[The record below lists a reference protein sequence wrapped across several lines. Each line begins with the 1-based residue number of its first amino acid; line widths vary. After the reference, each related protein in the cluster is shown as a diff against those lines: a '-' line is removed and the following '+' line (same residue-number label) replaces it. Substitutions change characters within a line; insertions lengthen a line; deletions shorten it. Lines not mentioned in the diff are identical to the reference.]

1 MTVHA
6 DSGFFAKKYNE
17 NADEEEKA
25 AYREAFSGL
34 LSSFANRFT
43 SEIES
48 DEAYDNYVTAFG
60 DVQYVVV
67 DLLEKMEEKEKEKWA
82 PMLNVACDMAF
93 DDRTCVENVR
103 QCYPIVELVDREV

>member
-6 DSGFFAKKYNE
+6 DSGFFAKEYNE

-48 DEAYDNYVTAFG
+48 DEAYDNYVTAFWG
-60 DVQYVVV
+60 RSIRRRGLVGKDGGEGEVGADAQ
-67 DLLEKMEEKEKEKWA
+67 
-82 PMLNVACDMAF
+82 
-93 DDRTCVENVR
+93 RGVR
-103 QCYPIVELVDREV
+103 YGV

>member
-34 LSSFANRFT
+34 LSSFANRLRVRLKAT
-43 SEIES
+43 
-48 DEAYDNYVTAFG
+48 
-60 DVQYVVV
+60 
-67 DLLEKMEEKEKEKWA
+67 K
-82 PMLNVACDMAF
+82 
-93 DDRTCVENVR
+93 RT
-103 QCYPIVELVDREV
+103 ITT